1 MKEKMLS
8 LKRWA
13 VLGATDKSDKYGY
26 KIFKILV
33 NNGYDVYP
41 VNPKIKAIG
50 GVKVYPTL
58 LEIPQSIDVV
68 DFVVNPSIGE
78 KLIHQVSQLG
88 IKNIWLQPGA
98 RSVEIDRLA
107 EEFDMNVVKDCVLA
121 ALT

>member
-1 MKEKMLS
+1 
-8 LKRWA
+8 
-13 VLGATDKSDKYGY
+13 
-26 KIFKILV
+26 
-33 NNGYDVYP
+33 
-41 VNPKIKAIG
+41 
-50 GVKVYPTL
+50 L